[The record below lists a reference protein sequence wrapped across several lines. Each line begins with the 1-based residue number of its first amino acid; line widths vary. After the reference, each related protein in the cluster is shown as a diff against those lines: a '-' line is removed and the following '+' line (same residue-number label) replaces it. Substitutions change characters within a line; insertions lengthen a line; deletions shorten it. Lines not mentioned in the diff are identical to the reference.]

1 MILLKGVLVAVWSFV
16 LTAAPALA
24 FQPPRQQDEFLPVSQ
39 LPQAD
44 RLPAAPLIVA
54 AYAFVWIA
62 LMAYLWSIWRRIGK
76 IEADLRTLERRS
88 GERSHAR

>member
-1 MILLKGVLVAVWSFV
+1 MIPLKGLFIALCSFV

-24 FQPPRQQDEFLPVSQ
+24 LQPPRQQDEFVPISQ
-39 LPQAD
+39 LPPGD
-44 RLPAAPLIVA
+44 RMPAAPLVIV

-62 LMAYLWSIWRRIGK
+62 LMGYLWSIWRRIGK

-88 GERSHAR
+88 G